1 MPKINSMRLVG
12 VICAAALVSS
22 TYLSYVSAQTSHI
35 RSSVLR
41 MHVVANSSLEADR
54 QLKLAV
60 KDAVTDRCG
69 FLFRDCGSAAEA
81 AETAQNN
88 IGFIKY
94 VAEDT
99 LRKLGSSFEVSCSIG
114 SCSFPTKRYGE
125 DNGILTL
132 PAGDYTALNI
142 MIGSAEG
149 ENWWCHVSAAV
160 LCGRSRRAPRGLG
173 GAALRRTQ
181 QLRDRAH
188 NRTGQAAGQD
198 KIQTCRTPRK
208 MSIFCLSSTLDI

>member
-41 MHVVANSSLEADR
+41 MHVVANSSSEADR

-149 ENWWCHVSAAV
+149 ENWWCVMYPP
-160 LCGRSRRAPRGLG
+160 LCFVDGVAELPEASEELLSGE
-173 GAALRRTQ
+173 
-181 QLRDRAH
+181 
-188 NRTGQAAGQD
+188 
-198 KIQTCRTPRK
+198 
-208 MSIFCLSSTLDI
+208 LSSSETELITEPDKPQVRIKFKLAELLGR